1 MINPPPA
8 RPLAAKPYRMDSA
21 AMAHVTPSDEDLAR
35 FFHPMHL
42 IAELTSRCNLRCKYC
57 QKSMDSWNKT
67 PGRDDDIDEDVL
79 DHLFE
84 SLRVRPFQT
93 VQLSGIGE
101 FTFRKDWVQ
110 TLDRFDDVG
119 SAVTLICNFAK
130 QFTDDELDALLKTKN
145 LMVSVDTMDA
155 ELLKSVRRSVSL
167 STISTNLTR
176 LRMRAMKTGKPM
188 PYLRLNAVLYYE
200 NLLGIEDLAYF
211 AIEHRVNM
219 MQYERMFPVND
230 IRPPN
235 EIIMAEPERAREA
248 LRQIDIVDPLLRE
261 NGIEPHFHGDLRQ
274 LLEQRAAA

>member
-1 MINPPPA
+1 
-8 RPLAAKPYRMDSA
+8 
-21 AMAHVTPSDEDLAR
+21 
-35 FFHPMHL
+35 
-42 IAELTSRCNLRCKYC
+42 
-57 QKSMDSWNKT
+57 MDSWNKT